1 MAPRK
6 ARCQY
11 DIDGEEDDPE
21 DEYEEEDDIIEDEFE
36 HVDDRSEED
45 D

>member
-1 MAPRK
+1 MSPRQ
-6 ARCQY
+6 AIVIY
-11 DIDGEEDDPE
+11 DEDCDDPE
-21 DEYEEEDDIIEDEFE
+21 DEYEEEDDVIEDEFE